1 MYFANFTSIETLNC
15 LIQIYVASCTS
26 IIGYIIMHNV
36 NSVRN
41 FEHYIKREYYS
52 MSFCCI
58 LLIQRMQSFFIM
70 TERHLC
76 FTFTSNVT
84 RDYALLL
91 LASGDITYR
100 VFILSK
106 HATKLKIHILSKEHN
121 KESRTYKCIIIKNF
135 LLLRL

>member
-1 MYFANFTSIETLNC
+1 MYFAYFTSIETLNC

-58 LLIQRMQSFFIM
+58 LWYKECNHFSLWLKG
-70 TERHLC
+70 TC
-76 FTFTSNVT
+76 V
-84 RDYALLL
+84 LLL
-91 LASGDITYR
+91 PQTLLEIMRCCYLPRGTLHIGYSFWASMQR
-100 VFILSK
+100 NSK
-106 HATKLKIHILSKEHN
+106 YIFYENSKIKSPVYE
-121 KESRTYKCIIIKNF
+121 CIIIKKIFF
-135 LLLRL
+135 LDY